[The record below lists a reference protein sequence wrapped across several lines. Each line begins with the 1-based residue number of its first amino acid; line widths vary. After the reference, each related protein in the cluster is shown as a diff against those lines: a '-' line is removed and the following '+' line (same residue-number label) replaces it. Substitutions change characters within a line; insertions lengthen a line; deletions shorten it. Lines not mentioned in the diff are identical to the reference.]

1 LVVVAGDGSA
11 TTHDLP
17 ERRLLIDI
25 KIMYAVAVVT
35 NRVVHVLD
43 KITAE
48 RDIDKLSA
56 SADSQ

>member
-1 LVVVAGDGSA
+1 VVITRDGSA
-11 TTHDLP
+11 TPHDLP
-17 ERRLLIDI
+17 QWRLLIDI

-35 NRVVHVLD
+35 DRVVHVLD